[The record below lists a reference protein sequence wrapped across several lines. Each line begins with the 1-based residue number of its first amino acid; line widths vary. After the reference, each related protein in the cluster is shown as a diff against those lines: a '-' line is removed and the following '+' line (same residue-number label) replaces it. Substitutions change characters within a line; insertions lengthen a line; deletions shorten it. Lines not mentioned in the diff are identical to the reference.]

1 MEVTLR
7 EDVKEVKEWASSHG
21 EEEHSRQRE
30 QSVQR
35 PWDGP
40 GVCAEQPGL
49 RAALV
54 SAGREQKD
62 MEADSEAPAGV
73 VRNLAFTLSE
83 KAGYQMPRRGV
94 PVHSGLQV
102 WTGSASSGR
111 RSRRQP
117 AT

>member
-1 MEVTLR
+1 MLGRVAFLGKVTEKAPRRCPLG
-7 EDVKEVKEWASSHG
+7 EDMKEVKEWASSHG
-21 EEEHSRQRE
+21 EGEHSRQRE

-49 RAALV
+49 GAALV

-73 VRNLAFTLSE
+73 VRNLELGFHSE
-83 KAGYQMPRRGV
+83 
-94 PVHSGLQV
+94 
-102 WTGSASSGR
+102 
-111 RSRRQP
+111 
-117 AT
+117 